1 MAFVALGVA
10 LLVGTFAYLAYDR
23 GEGTRTTAAA
33 DSAEQEEPRRSGA
46 QTGVDGPEPA
56 HSDPRSA
63 VPTEGE
69 QPAPPADV
77 PPAAGDQ
84 NAPSQPSAPV
94 PPEGNASVAQ
104 GTVPAYAPLREVDAD
119 GVTEVV
125 VDSEATGEE
134 EMRLVASDL
143 APDYLSGGVLLVGFR
158 EGASGGASTGRET
171 GFALVFGSREAAM
184 APDLKYTEEEVDE
197 IFEEDGGVRAV
208 SYEDFGRE
216 NPALKDDLE
225 RISTP

>member
-104 GTVPAYAPLREVDAD
+104 GMVPAYAPLREVDAD